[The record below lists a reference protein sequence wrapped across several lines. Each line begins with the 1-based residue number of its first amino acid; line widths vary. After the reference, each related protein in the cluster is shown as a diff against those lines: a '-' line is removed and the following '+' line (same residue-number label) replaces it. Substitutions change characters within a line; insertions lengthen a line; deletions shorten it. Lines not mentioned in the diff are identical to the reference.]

1 MESENDVRQIPGV
14 GKAVEGDLRLMGI
27 HCVDDLVGQDPEEL
41 YDRLMLEQHS
51 YVDRCM
57 LYVFRCAVYYA
68 EGGREP
74 EKLRWWNWK
83 DSRKP

>member
-1 MESENDVRQIPGV
+1 MESENGLRQMPG
-14 GKAVEGDLRLMGI
+14 GQGRRGRPAADGHPPRLRPRRPGSRELCNRLMF
-27 HCVDDLVGQDPEEL
+27 
-41 YDRLMLEQHS
+41 EQHS

-83 DSRKP
+83 DPQKP

>member
-1 MESENDVRQIPGV
+1 MESDLRQIPGV
-14 GKAVEGDLRLMGI
+14 GKAVEGDLHGMGI
-27 HCVDDLVGQDPEEL
+27 HRVEELVGQDPEEL
-41 YDRLMLEQHS
+41 YDRLMLEQGA

-83 DSRKP
+83 DSKKQ